1 MDSMS
6 ETNSNLRW
14 YVLRTV
20 TQQER
25 KVKLH
30 IESEVIASG
39 LQAFVSQVLIPI
51 EKVFQIRNGK
61 KVTKEKIFYPGY
73 VFVEAD
79 LTQGEVKHLLRQTPG
94 VLGFLGNNDPEP
106 LRQTEVMRLLGKVD
120 ELIENEEEVVG
131 TFMVGE
137 SIVVTDGPFNSFTGV
152 IEEVNNEKKKLKVT
166 VKIFGRKAPLELSFY
181 QVAKES

>member
-79 LTQGEVKHLLRQTPG
+79 LTQEKLSICLDKLRE
-94 VLGFLGNNDPEP
+94 F
-106 LRQTEVMRLLGKVD
+106 
-120 ELIENEEEVVG
+120 
-131 TFMVGE
+131 
-137 SIVVTDGPFNSFTGV
+137 
-152 IEEVNNEKKKLKVT
+152 
-166 VKIFGRKAPLELSFY
+166 
-181 QVAKES
+181 